1 MSNPAG
7 HYYQFGPFRLDT
19 TERLLLR
26 DGHPVPLTPKGYEML
41 LALVQR
47 SGHIVEKD
55 ELLKEVWP
63 DSFVEEGNLTQH
75 VFSLRRALGE
85 NANERHYI
93 ETIPRRGY
101 RFVASVKELAA
112 DNVEASGE
120 SHPQND
126 TFAASEAQSGSIRA
140 GREARQT
147 FARESWPSM
156 AKSMAKIGNSIPA
169 LTVAGLFLTG
179 LVTASVLLWNWS
191 KKNEAA
197 ANSQVRSIAV
207 MPFKP
212 TTSEAFDQSLGIG
225 MSDALITKLVTIKQI
240 TVRPTSAIRQD
251 TDSQRDPM
259 KIGHELGVDAVLD
272 GNVQRLGERIRV
284 TAQLVDTRNASTIWS
299 ESFDERFTDLF
310 AVQDAISERVARAL
324 ALKITPSER
333 EGLKKRDTENPE
345 AYQKYLLGRYF
356 FDRSGVAGAM
366 EKSRDYYQEAIK
378 LDPRF
383 ALAYAGLADTYSLD
397 LAYPSSPSSRLEAH
411 DKMQAAALKALEL
424 DEALAEA
431 HAALGRI
438 ASYDWDWPNA
448 EKEYQ
453 RAIEHDP
460 NSATARFLYGWH
472 LGATGRLAQGIAELR
487 RALDL
492 DPLSVNINIT
502 IGAFL
507 TAEGKYDEA
516 IEQLKKTVALSP
528 TSLWP
533 RLRLAQA
540 YEMKGETEQAIAEFQ
555 KAIDL
560 DESPGKRRVDTA
572 EVRLAQAY
580 AFWGKR
586 AEAEKIIERWRLG
599 PDPRPSYDVALIYI
613 GLGDRDEA
621 FRLLEKVYDA
631 HDMNLLSI
639 VTDPRLNDF
648 RSDPRYSQLIQRLGL
663 KP

>member
-1 MSNPAG
+1 MSNPAS
-7 HYYQFGPFRLDT
+7 HCYQFGPFRLDT

-26 DGHPVPLTPKGYEML
+26 DGHPVPLTPKAYEML

-63 DSFVEEGNLTQH
+63 DSFVEEGNLTQY

-112 DNVEASGE
+112 DNVEALGK
-120 SHPQND
+120 SHSQND
-126 TFAASEAQSGSIRA
+126 TFAESEAQGGSISA
-140 GREARQT
+140 HHEARQA
-147 FARESWPSM
+147 FAGESWPFINETM
-156 AKSMAKIGNSIPA
+156 AKLGNSIPA
-169 LTVAGLFLTG
+169 LMVVGLVLTG
-179 LVTASVLLWNWS
+179 LVIASLLLWNWS

-197 ANSQVRSIAV
+197 PNPQVRSIAV

-212 TTSEAFDQSLGIG
+212 TTTEAFDQSLGIG
-225 MSDALITKLVTIKQI
+225 MADALITKLVTIKQI
-240 TVRPTSAIRQD
+240 TVRPTSAIRQY
-251 TDSQRDPM
+251 TGSQRDPM

-272 GNVQRLGERIRV
+272 GNVQRIGDRIRLTV
-284 TAQLVDTRNASTIWS
+284 QLVDARNGSTIWS
-299 ESFDERFTDLF
+299 ESFDEQLSDLL
-310 AVQDAISERVARAL
+310 AVQDVISERVARAL
-324 ALKITPSER
+324 ALRLTPAER
-333 EGLKKRDTENPE
+333 ERLNKRYTQNPD
-345 AYQKYLLGRYF
+345 AYQAYLLGRYF
-356 FDRSGVAGAM
+356 FDRSGVAGAV
-366 EKSRDYYQEAIK
+366 EKSKDYYQQAIK
-378 LDPRF
+378 LDPHF
-383 ALAYAGLADTYSLD
+383 APAYAGLADAYSLD

-431 HAALGRI
+431 HTALGRI

-453 RAIEHDP
+453 RAIELDP
-460 NSATARFLYGWH
+460 NSATARFLYGWY
-472 LGATGRLAQGIAELR
+472 LAATGHLAGGIAELR

-502 IGAFL
+502 LGAYL

-528 TSLWP
+528 TSLWA

-540 YEMKGETEQAIAEFQ
+540 YEMKGENEQAIAEFQ

-560 DESPGKRRVDTA
+560 QGNAGKREVSSAD
-572 EVRLAQAY
+572 VRLAQAY
-580 AFWGKR
+580 AFWGKK
-586 AEAEKIIERWRLG
+586 AEAEKIIKRWKLG
-599 PDPRPSYDVALIYI
+599 PDSRLSYDVALIYI
-613 GLGDRDEA
+613 GLGDKDEA
-621 FRLLEKVYDA
+621 FRLLQKVYEA

-639 VTDPRLNDF
+639 VTDPRLGNF